1 MTLKTK
7 LGGLLLIVAYLL
19 LIPGVGLPVL
29 QVTTTLDKA
38 VLTEMGKTSFMESQ
52 ELPPFMAQMVQG
64 MLDSIQISGTE
75 IIQDSRKS
83 ILDAA
88 NSFWQSGNALVAALI
103 ILFSIIIPVLKG
115 TLMALAGV
123 IDQKNSDGENRLQ
136 KISTSLSKWS
146 MADVFVIALVIVFL
160 GANSSD
166 SGLIETTAELEIGF
180 YFFLGYCLLSI
191 ISSQLLASKQ

>member
-19 LIPGVGLPVL
+19 LIPGVSLPVL

-64 MLDSIQISGTE
+64 MLDSIEVSGTE
-75 IIQDSRKS
+75 VIQDSHKS
-83 ILDAA
+83 ILDTA
-88 NSFWQSGNALVAALI
+88 NVFWQDGNALVAGLI
-103 ILFSIIIPVLKG
+103 ILFSIVIPVLKG
-115 TLMALAGV
+115 GLMAFAGV
-123 IDQKNSDGENRLQ
+123 VDQKKDNARLQ
-136 KISTSLSKWS
+136 KISSSLSKWS
-146 MADVFVIALVIVFL
+146 MADVFVIALIIVFL

>member
-19 LIPGVGLPVL
+19 LIPGVSLPVL

-64 MLDSIQISGTE
+64 ILDSIEVSGTE
-75 IIQDSRKS
+75 VIQDSHKS
-83 ILDAA
+83 ILDTA
-88 NSFWQSGNALVAALI
+88 NVFWQDGNALVAGLI
-103 ILFSIIIPVLKG
+103 ILFSIVIPVLKG
-115 TLMALAGV
+115 GLMAFAGV
-123 IDQKNSDGENRLQ
+123 VDQKKDNARLQ
-136 KISTSLSKWS
+136 KISSSLSKWS
-146 MADVFVIALVIVFL
+146 MADVFVIALIIVFL

>member
-19 LIPGVGLPVL
+19 LIPGVSLPVL

-64 MLDSIQISGTE
+64 MLNSIEVSGTE
-75 IIQDSRKS
+75 VIQDSHKS
-83 ILDAA
+83 ILDTA
-88 NSFWQSGNALVAALI
+88 NVFWQDGNALVAGLI
-103 ILFSIIIPVLKG
+103 ILFSIVIPVLKG
-115 TLMALAGV
+115 GLMAFAGV
-123 IDQKNSDGENRLQ
+123 VDQKKDNARLQ
-136 KISTSLSKWS
+136 KISSSLSKWS
-146 MADVFVIALVIVFL
+146 MADVFVIALIIVFL